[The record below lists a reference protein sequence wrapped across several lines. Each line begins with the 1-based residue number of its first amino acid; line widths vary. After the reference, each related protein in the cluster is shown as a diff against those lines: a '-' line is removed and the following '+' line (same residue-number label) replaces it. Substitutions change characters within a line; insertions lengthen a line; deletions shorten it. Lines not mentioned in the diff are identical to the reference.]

1 MNMLS
6 VFRNYFSHSTILGFI
21 IMAIFSLYYIL
32 VNGLL
37 LDHLVW
43 FFIPIALAP
52 FYEWYVH
59 KYQLHAELT
68 KKEGWYRRYQIVL
81 HHGHHRDP
89 DNIKLQFAPWRYLI
103 YAYGQVYLLYALI
116 FWSFSSAMVPFTGH
130 LLYHLWYEWIHLAH
144 HSKEYKPLFS
154 IGKKLRDAHMSH
166 HFHNENYNWGI
177 TNMIGD
183 YFFGSLKDNKSIK
196 KSPNTKTISGYYD

>member
-37 LDHLVW
+37 LNHLVW

-116 FWSFSSAMVPFTGH
+116 FWIFP
-130 LLYHLWYEWIHLAH
+130 LLWS
-144 HSKEYKPLFS
+144 HSQD
-154 IGKKLRDAHMSH
+154 I
-166 HFHNENYNWGI
+166 
-177 TNMIGD
+177 
-183 YFFGSLKDNKSIK
+183 YFIICGM
-196 KSPNTKTISGYYD
+196 SGYI